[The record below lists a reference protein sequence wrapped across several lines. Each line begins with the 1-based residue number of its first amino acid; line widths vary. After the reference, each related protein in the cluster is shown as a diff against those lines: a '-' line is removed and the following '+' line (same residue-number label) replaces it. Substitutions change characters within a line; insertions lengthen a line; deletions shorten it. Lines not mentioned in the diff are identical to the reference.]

1 MAFAATLSSLT
12 EELIQVILN
21 QPEPARVK
29 ALREPSLRSLRYH
42 NHLRTNQFD
51 VEKHVNGI
59 EERFRVL
66 NRDGL
71 ADALRERLDA
81 LSAVSN
87 KFTPEMLHFLLEL
100 SDQPVKKSKLED
112 LLPREELRADPG
124 EQLKWEDIVNE
135 GGSSDD
141 DLWKKPDFNDD
152 SSEDEPLDDD
162 DKESYVSFGSGQTS
176 LSSIEAQHRRRPQDY
191 VIASLDDDAMS
202 RVQQTQAWRLP
213 HSKAAG
219 KDHVGSTRS
228 EFQLVRET
236 LFMLAGLEN
245 DLFDKRGEP
254 SDKYL
259 LQHASTYSL
268 QSVLKWFGNIS
279 RNFLVLRALARKRQ
293 QIPLLEVFR
302 DGVAKRL
309 QAFNATVSN
318 LERRL
323 VDIKQ
328 DTVVSLIE
336 LQREVEPH
344 VRPLLGLSAIVQQLA
359 RETKSQAFRYLE
371 LLFDAAS
378 TAQLEGQDSIYE
390 FFGKLFFECF
400 QVYLRPLRQWM
411 DEGELRDGDETFFVT
426 KAQDQVSLSQVWES
440 QFKLRRGEDGS
451 LHAPRFLQPAAVKI
465 FITGKSVVVLKN
477 MGKLGRAGPQ
487 AAEPELGF
495 DALIASDLGSFAPF
509 SEVFN
514 VAFERWMQSK
524 HHAASSTLRRVLSD
538 SCDLDSA
545 VAMLHRLY
553 LMSDGYRS
561 DISALALFNNLDLLN
576 PKWHDRFVLTE
587 LAHDAFNELGD
598 IHRIIITASNPESQ
612 GDIRTSR
619 RSVRKCLPS
628 VGVTYRMAW
637 PIRIVVSGESITH
650 YQSVFTFLLQLRRAS
665 HMLQASH
672 KSMKPVGRDHEQ
684 ALYYGLRGKILWL
697 CASLQSYLSNL
708 VIAPLT
714 EKLRKDLEEAVDVDS
729 MIALHANFTKRLV
742 AEACLGSK
750 LDPIYQCMLDVFDLA
765 IRLEDARR
773 TEHERRAAATTT
785 DPDGIPSSPD
795 KSHVEDRSTLFVKVD
810 EEEDETFLEEQDKSA
825 LVLEDDR
832 TYAEVLREIRSGFD
846 RHLRFIAGGLR
857 GVARAS
863 GDPAAAKWDTLAE
876 MLEAGVQQSAW

>member
-1 MAFAATLSSLT
+1 MAYAATLSSLT
-12 EELIQVILN
+12 EELIEVILN
-21 QPEPARVK
+21 QPEPARLK
-29 ALREPSLRSLRYH
+29 SLRDSSLRSLRYH

-81 LSAVSN
+81 LSTVSN

-100 SDQPVKKSKLED
+100 SDQPVKKTKLED
-112 LLPREELRADPG
+112 LLPQRESLVDPG
-124 EQLKWEDIVNE
+124 EELKWEDIINE
-135 GGSSDD
+135 EGTSDE

-162 DKESYVSFGSGQTS
+162 DDDEKSNVSFGSGQTS
-176 LSSIEAQHRRRPQDY
+176 LSSIEAQYRRRPQDY
-191 VIASLDDDAMS
+191 VITSHDDDS
-202 RVQQTQAWRLP
+202 LSKVQQTQAWRLP
-213 HSKAAG
+213 HPKASGQDQA
-219 KDHVGSTRS
+219 KSTRS
-228 EFQLVRET
+228 EVQLVRET

-245 DLFDKRGEP
+245 DLYDKRGEP

-259 LQHASTYSL
+259 LQHASIYSL

-302 DGVAKRL
+302 DGVAKRM
-309 QAFNATVSN
+309 QAFNAVVSN
-318 LERRL
+318 VERRL
-323 VDIKQ
+323 VDIKE

-344 VRPLLGLSAIVQQLA
+344 VRPLLDLSAIIQQLS
-359 RETKSQAFRYLE
+359 RETKSEVFRYLE

-378 TAQLEGQDSIYE
+378 TAQLEGQESIYE

-400 QVYLRPLRQWM
+400 QVYLRPIRRWM
-411 DEGELRDGDETFFVT
+411 DEGELREGDETFFVA
-426 KAQDQVSLSQVWES
+426 KAKDQVSLSQVWES
-440 QFKLRRGEDGS
+440 QFMLRRAEDGS

-465 FITGKSVVVLKN
+465 FVTGKSVVVLKN
-477 MGKLGRAGPQ
+477 MGKLSRSGPQ
-487 AAEPELGF
+487 GPEPELGF
-495 DALIASDLGSFAPF
+495 DALTGSDLGSFAPF
-509 SEVFN
+509 SEIFN
-514 VAFERWMQSK
+514 VAFESWMQSK
-524 HHAASSTLRRVLSD
+524 HHAASSTLRRVLSE
-538 SCDLDSA
+538 SCDLDDA

-561 DISALALFNNLDLLN
+561 DIFALALFNNLDLLN
-576 PKWHDRFVLTE
+576 PKWHDRFVMTE

-598 IHRIIITASNPESQ
+598 IHRIIITASDPESQ
-612 GDIRTSR
+612 GDVRSSR

-628 VGVTYRMAW
+628 IAVTYRMAW

-672 KSMKPVGRDHEQ
+672 KSMKAVGREHEQ

-697 CASLQSYLSNL
+697 CASLQSYLFNL

-714 EKLRKDLEEAVDVDS
+714 EKLRKDLEDAVDVDS

-773 TEHERRAAATTT
+773 TEHERQAAAATTE
-785 DPDGIPSSPD
+785 DDEDEGD
-795 KSHVEDRSTLFVKVD
+795 KTHLFVKVN

-832 TYAEVLREIRSGFD
+832 TYAEVLREIRSGLD

>member
-12 EELIQVILN
+12 EELIQVIL
-21 QPEPARVK
+21 
-29 ALREPSLRSLRYH
+29 
-42 NHLRTNQFD
+42 NQFD

-100 SDQPVKKSKLED
+100 SDQP
-112 LLPREELRADPG
+112 
-124 EQLKWEDIVNE
+124 LKWEDIVNE

-561 DISALALFNNLDLLN
+561 DIFALALFNNLDLLN

-619 RSVRKCLPS
+619 RSVRKF
-628 VGVTYRMAW
+628 
-637 PIRIVVSGESITH
+637 SGESITH

>member
-1 MAFAATLSSLT
+1 MAHAAALSSLT
-12 EELIQVILN
+12 QELVEVILN
-21 QPEPARVK
+21 QTEPARVTT
-29 ALREPSLRSLRYH
+29 LRDSSLRSLRYH

-51 VEKHVNGI
+51 VEKHINGI

-71 ADALRERLDA
+71 ADALRDRLDA

-87 KFTPEMLHFLLEL
+87 KFTPEMLHLLLEL
-100 SDQPVKKSKLED
+100 SDQPVKKTKLED
-112 LLPREELRADPG
+112 LLPQKELLVDPG

-162 DKESYVSFGSGQTS
+162 DKDSNASLESGQTS
-176 LSSIEAQHRRRPQDY
+176 LSSIEAQYRRRPQDY
-191 VIASLDDDAMS
+191 VKTSQDVHLLS

-213 HSKAAG
+213 HSRAPGQHHA
-219 KDHVGSTRS
+219 DPARS
-228 EFQLVRET
+228 ELQLLRET
-236 LFMLAGLEN
+236 LFMLAGLDN

-254 SDKYL
+254 SDKYSMH
-259 LQHASTYSL
+259 HASSYSL
-268 QSVLKWFGNIS
+268 QSVLKSFGNIG

-293 QIPLLEVFR
+293 PIPLLEVFR

-309 QAFNATVSN
+309 QAFDAVVSN
-318 LERRL
+318 IERRL
-323 VDIKQ
+323 VDIKE
-328 DTVVSLIE
+328 DTVVSLME
-336 LQREVEPH
+336 LQREIDPH
-344 VRPLLGLSAIVQQLA
+344 ARPLLDLSAIIQQLA
-359 RETKSQAFRYLE
+359 QETKAQPFRYLE

-378 TAQLEGQDSIYE
+378 TAQLEGQEGNYE
-390 FFGKLFFECF
+390 FFGRLFFDCF
-400 QVYLRPLRQWM
+400 QVYLRPMRRWM
-411 DEGELRDGDETFFVT
+411 DEGELREGDETFFVT
-426 KAQDQVSLSQVWES
+426 KAQNEVSLSQVWEN
-440 QFKLRRGEDGS
+440 QFTLRRAADGL

-477 MGKLGRAGPQ
+477 MGKLSRSGAQ
-487 AAEPELGF
+487 AAEPTLSFE
-495 DALIASDLGSFAPF
+495 ALTSSDLGGFAPF
-509 SEVFN
+509 SETFN
-514 VAFERWMQSK
+514 VAFESWMQSK
-524 HHAASSTLRRVLSD
+524 HHAASSTLRRVLSE
-538 SCDLDSA
+538 SCDLDGV
-545 VAMLHRLY
+545 VATLHRLY

-561 DISALALFNNLDLLN
+561 DIFTLALFNNLDLLN

-587 LAHDAFNELGD
+587 LAHDAFHEFGD
-598 IHRIIITASNPESQ
+598 IHRIIITALDGESQ

-628 VGVTYRMAW
+628 IGVTYRMAW

-665 HMLQASH
+665 HMLQASYKTM
-672 KSMKPVGRDHEQ
+672 KSVGRKDEQ
-684 ALYYGLRGKILWL
+684 ALYFGLRSKILWL
-697 CASLQSYLSNL
+697 CACLQSYLSNL
-708 VIAPLT
+708 VIGPLT

-729 MIALHANFTKRLV
+729 MIALHAAFSKRLV

-750 LDPIYQCMLDVFDLA
+750 LDPIYQCILDVFDLA

-773 TEHERRAAATTT
+773 TEHERQAAAEA
-785 DPDGIPSSPD
+785 DNSNNNDSPPEA
-795 KSHVEDRSTLFVKVD
+795 EDRSTLFVPVS
-810 EEEDETFLEEQDKSA
+810 EEEDESFLEEQDKSA
-825 LVLEDDR
+825 LVLQDDR

-863 GDPAAAKWDTLAE
+863 TDPAAAKWDTLAE
-876 MLEAGVQQSAW
+876 MLETGVPQTAW

>member
-1 MAFAATLSSLT
+1 MAYAATLGSLT
-12 EELIQVILN
+12 EELIEVILN
-21 QPEPARVK
+21 QPEPARLK
-29 ALREPSLRSLRYH
+29 SLRDSSLRSLRYH

-71 ADALRERLDA
+71 ADALRGRLDA

-87 KFTPEMLHFLLEL
+87 KSTPEMLHFLLEL
-100 SDQPVKKSKLED
+100 SDQPVKKTKLED
-112 LLPREELRADPG
+112 LLPQRETLIDPD
-124 EQLKWEDIVNE
+124 EELKWEDIINE
-135 GGSSDD
+135 GGLSDD

-152 SSEDEPLDDD
+152 SSEDDPLDDD
-162 DKESYVSFGSGQTS
+162 DEKSNASFGSGQTS
-176 LSSIEAQHRRRPQDY
+176 LSSIEAQYRRRPQDY
-191 VIASLDDDAMS
+191 VITSQDEDSLS
-202 RVQQTQAWRLP
+202 RVQETQAWRLSRP
-213 HSKAAG
+213 KASGQDQA
-219 KDHVGSTRS
+219 KSTRS

-259 LQHASTYSL
+259 MQHASLYSL
-268 QSVLKWFGNIS
+268 QSVLKWFGNVS
-279 RNFLVLRALARKRQ
+279 RNFLILRVLARKRQ

-309 QAFNATVSN
+309 QAFSAVVSN
-318 LERRL
+318 IERRL
-323 VDIKQ
+323 VDIKE
-328 DTVVSLIE
+328 DTTVSLIE

-344 VRPLLGLSAIVQQLA
+344 VRPLLDLSAIIQQLS
-359 RETKSQAFRYLE
+359 RETKSEAFRYLE

-378 TAQLEGQDSIYE
+378 TAQLEGQESIYE

-400 QVYLRPLRQWM
+400 QVYLRPIRQWM
-411 DEGELRDGDETFFVT
+411 DEGELREGDETFFVA
-426 KAQDQVSLSQVWES
+426 KAQDQVSLSQVWEN
-440 QFKLRRGEDGS
+440 QFKLRRAADGS
-451 LHAPRFLQPAAVKI
+451 LHTPRFLQPAAVKI
-465 FITGKSVVVLKN
+465 FITGKSVVVLKS
-477 MGKLGRAGPQ
+477 MGKLSRSGPQ
-487 AAEPELGF
+487 APEPELGF
-495 DALIASDLGSFAPF
+495 DALTGSDLGSFAPF
-509 SEVFN
+509 SEIFN
-514 VAFERWMQSK
+514 VAFETWMQSK
-524 HHAASSTLRRVLSD
+524 HHSASSTLRRVLSE
-538 SCDLDSA
+538 SCDLDGA
-545 VAMLHRLY
+545 VGMLHRLY

-561 DISALALFNNLDLLN
+561 DIFALALFNNLDLLN

-598 IHRIIITASNPESQ
+598 IHRIIITATDPESQ
-612 GDIRTSR
+612 GDVRTSR

-628 VGVTYRMAW
+628 IRVTYRMAW

-672 KSMKPVGRDHEQ
+672 KSMKAVGREHEQ
-684 ALYYGLRGKILWL
+684 ALYYGLRSKILWL

-714 EKLRKDLEEAVDVDS
+714 EKLRKDLEDAVDVDS

-773 TEHERRAAATTT
+773 TEHERQAAAATTEE
-785 DPDGIPSSPD
+785 DEEVGD
-795 KSHVEDRSTLFVKVD
+795 KTHLFVKVN

-863 GDPAAAKWDTLAE
+863 GDPVAAKWDTLAE